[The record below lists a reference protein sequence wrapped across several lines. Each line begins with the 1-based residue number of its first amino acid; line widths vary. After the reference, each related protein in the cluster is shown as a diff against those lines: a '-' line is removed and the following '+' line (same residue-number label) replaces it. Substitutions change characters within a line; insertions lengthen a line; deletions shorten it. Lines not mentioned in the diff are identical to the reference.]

1 MKKALAL
8 VLALVLALSMAV
20 SATAAVLENG
30 LVELAPATPAADDKD
45 TVYVLDA
52 EYIDTFVYYANVVGD
67 YYIALDVDTVY
78 TDVKVTANGNV
89 SAELVEYDPAKM
101 DVVFVDIDENGY
113 FNSLAD
119 QTIVSAAEKITF
131 KVTCKGEDTAFTGMT
146 YEDACKKVEELEKAE
161 KVTYYDVK
169 CEKCVNIIKVTV
181 ENNYSAHYTEG
192 TIKIEAKNAAK
203 KAVSTELTV
212 INDVIIFEYEEV
224 KWAAA
229 NKGELQLFGMGY
241 SDYITDKLGYG
252 LSYDEDALRQIPGA
266 AVISTTAFRAIEGKN
281 ITVNVLDSDLVN
293 MALAYAELDLAM
305 PKDRAFD
312 VSVTLKEVKAGQKGV
327 NFCVWGGLELKEN
340 DLGIESVE
348 FGFVG
353 GQTILGKYA
362 VNVKLPINY
371 YELRELFGLK
381 VEEEDI
387 ITYYVVDE
395 NGAVVKEIKVDYM
408 TADLSAL
415 VAFTVEGENEALGY
429 YTLCLEVP
437 AVEGEVEENP
447 NTGAESVV
455 GVVAALAVVSVA
467 TAAAVSLKK

>member
-30 LVELAPATPAADDKD
+30 LVELTPATPAADDKD

-52 EYIDTFVYYANVVGD
+52 EYLSNFVYYANVVGD

-89 SAELVEYDPAKM
+89 SAELVDYDPAKM
-101 DVVFVDIDENGY
+101 DVVFVDIDEDGY
-113 FNSLAD
+113 FTSLKD
-119 QTIVSAAEKITF
+119 QTIVSADEKITF
-131 KVTCKGEDTAFTGMT
+131 CVTRKGEATEFVGMT
-146 YEDACKKVEELEKAE
+146 YEDACDKVEELEKAE

-169 CEKCVNIIKVTV
+169 CEKSVNIIKVTV

-229 NKGELQLFGMGY
+229 NKGELQLFGFGY
-241 SDYITDKLGYG
+241 SDYLTDKLGYG
-252 LSYDEDALRQIPGA
+252 LSYDEDLLRQIPGA

-281 ITVNVLDSDLVN
+281 ITVNVLDSELVN
-293 MALAYAELDLAM
+293 MGLAYADLDLEM

>member
-8 VLALVLALSMAV
+8 VLALVLALSMGV
-20 SATAAVLENG
+20 SAFAAVLEDG
-30 LVELAPATPAADDKD
+30 LVVLEPASPEAEGKD
-45 TVYVLDA
+45 VVYVLDA
-52 EYIDTFVYYANVVGD
+52 EYIDNFVYYANVVGD
-67 YYIALDVDTVY
+67 YYIALDLEVPY

-89 SAELVEYDPAKM
+89 SAKLVDYDPEKM
-101 DVVFVDIDENGY
+101 DVVFVNIDENGEVDWD
-113 FNSLAD
+113 NKTQD
-119 QTIVSAAEKITF
+119 IVSVDDNEITYCVTRKGEVVEGYTGMYYDDAVEAAEKLAA
-131 KVTCKGEDTAFTGMT
+131 E
-146 YEDACKKVEELEKAE
+146 E
-161 KVTYYDVK
+161 KVTFYGVK
-169 CEKCVNIIKVTV
+169 CEKNVNIIKVTV

-192 TIKIEAKNAAK
+192 TIKIEATLNK
-203 KAVSTELTV
+203 KPVSTVLTV

-229 NKGELQLFGMGY
+229 NKGELQLFAGGY
-241 SDYITDKLGYG
+241 SDYLTDKLGYG
-252 LSYDEDALRQIPGA
+252 ISYDEDLLREIPGA

-281 ITVNVLDSDLVN
+281 ITVNVLDTELVN
-293 MALAYAELDLAM
+293 LGLAFAGLDLEM
-305 PKDRAFD
+305 PEERAFD
-312 VSVTLKEVKAGQKGV
+312 LSVTLKEVKAGQKGV

-353 GQTILGKYA
+353 GQTILGKYV
-362 VNVKLPINY
+362 VNVDLPINY

-381 VEEEDI
+381 IEEDDI
-387 ITYYVVDE
+387 ISYYVVDE
-395 NGAVVKEIKVDYM
+395 DGKVVKEIKVDYM
-408 TADLSAL
+408 TLDHNKL
-415 VAFTVEGENEALGY
+415 VSFDIEGENDKLGY

-437 AVEGEVEENP
+437 AVEGEENP